1 MQEIDYEKLESKIIE
16 QGILACKAHDEDPNQ
31 SMTKIDIQIAS

>member
-16 QGILACKAHDEDPNQ
+16 QGILACQAHDETPNKNMRE
-31 SMTKIDIQIAS
+31 SDIQMAS